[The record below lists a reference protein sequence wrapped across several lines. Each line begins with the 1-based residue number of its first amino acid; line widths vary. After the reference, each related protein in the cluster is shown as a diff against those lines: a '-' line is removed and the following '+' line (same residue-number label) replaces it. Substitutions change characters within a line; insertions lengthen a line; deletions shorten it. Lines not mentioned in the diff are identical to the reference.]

1 MLKKC
6 QKKFLWFFSRYKVI
20 SQSMIVGGDRF
31 FNPAYCTFIVRIEM
45 SVLSM
50 SVRVSALPRLLVSD
64 CCSGKSVVR
73 TVSSNIVWWTRLA
86 LRQCNY
92 KSMNRQQSQTIK
104 LYYVFVVG
112 TGLRYLSVSG
122 DGWSPGPS
130 IMVSWTR
137 AWDSSRSWSPSQS
150 GSGSSGPSS

>member
-6 QKKFLWFFSRYKVI
+6 QNKFLWFFSRYKVI
-20 SQSMIVGGDRF
+20 SQSMIVGGDKF

-50 SVRVSALPRLLVSD
+50 SVRVCALLRLLVSD